1 MLELG
6 FAKTSPNSSI
16 TVVLP
21 VTEKSAQTLEL
32 TIIDLLEYQS
42 NIQEVVL
49 LCPKLLL
56 SAARS
61 SIRNS
66 IASYGEFLRTLL
78 TLLPCPHTTCSAD
91 SLIGTAFHVSTD
103 WTLFLEDSGLR
114 QVNKA
119 ALSLLLNPPAVTFP
133 LGVKGF
139 ALPTSEAQN
148 QTCLTPPASYRPAD
162 FLVPPL
168 VLPGFT
174 LSDVYALPDLTIDSW
189 SALGRWV
196 SEERPDM
203 IGGVIISRN
212 LAAVDCSES
221 NLETQD
227 TGNRQRL
234 STPPI
239 DGYHPR
245 IFGPDPPSSVASNQ
259 KSHGHFGVFFPS
271 RDDLV
276 AFSQSACGLIAG
288 GHHLDILLYSEA
300 DHDQASISTDT
311 FSSWLSQSSGPFDVI
326 ISLTAEDKFTASLPL
341 SVRDSEHGAYTV
353 VQLPREDLIYS
364 DWMGALSLTEWK
376 NWNIPS
382 VQISIITN
390 NRPHSLLRLLRSL
403 GNARY
408 FGDTLDLRLNMEES
422 ADPITKQLAADLRWE
437 HGTVFLHHRIAH
449 GGLLTAV
456 VESWYP
462 RSNDSYGLLLEDD
475 VEVSPLFYAWLKLA
489 LLRYRYGDKEDKSP
503 LLFGI
508 SLYQQK
514 SLELH
519 LEGRRPFNARG
530 LFSTTGAAPPN
541 SPYLSQIPCSWG
553 AVYFPEHWREFH
565 TYVAYR
571 LTDVSLSLIENVVPN
586 VRSSRWKQ
594 SWKKYFIEMVFLR
607 GYTMLYPNYANFSSL
622 STNRLEPGAHVKRLP
637 RAIFDK
643 KRAQFDV
650 PIMALPNLNDSEIP
664 STGLLDLPESG
675 MPAWDALPVL
685 DLHGSVVSE
694 GLIVDRGRAR
704 RPEVFGCTD
713 QPIQYDALSLLCL
726 TP

>member
-1 MLELG
+1 MIFYILFILFMQKRNATHSPDPFSAARYFPGWKIHPAVFVSVDNPQMDNSGPLYMLELG

-49 LCPKLLL
+49 FCPKLLL

-61 SIRNS
+61 SIRNT

-148 QTCLTPPASYRPAD
+148 QTCLTPLASYRPAD

-311 FSSWLSQSSGPFDVI
+311 CTLYFHSTSSATTAALIVSSWLSQSSGPFDVI
-326 ISLTAEDKFTASLPL
+326 ISLTAEDKFTASLLL

-376 NWNIPS
+376 SRLPQFNYDGTLTLIDWNIPS

-489 LLRYRYGDKEDKSP
+489 LLRYR
-503 LLFGI
+503 
-508 SLYQQK
+508 
-514 SLELH
+514 
-519 LEGRRPFNARG
+519 
-530 LFSTTGAAPPN
+530 
-541 SPYLSQIPCSWG
+541 
-553 AVYFPEHWREFH
+553 
-565 TYVAYR
+565 
-571 LTDVSLSLIENVVPN
+571 
-586 VRSSRWKQ
+586 
-594 SWKKYFIEMVFLR
+594 
-607 GYTMLYPNYANFSSL
+607 
-622 STNRLEPGAHVKRLP
+622 
-637 RAIFDK
+637 
-643 KRAQFDV
+643 
-650 PIMALPNLNDSEIP
+650 
-664 STGLLDLPESG
+664 
-675 MPAWDALPVL
+675 
-685 DLHGSVVSE
+685 
-694 GLIVDRGRAR
+694 
-704 RPEVFGCTD
+704 
-713 QPIQYDALSLLCL
+713 
-726 TP
+726 

>member
-1 MLELG
+1 MIFYILFMHFMQKRNATHSPDPFSVARYFPGWKIHPAVFVSVDNPQMDNSGPLYMLELD

-61 SIRNS
+61 SIRNT

-78 TLLPCPHTTCSAD
+78 TLLPCFHTTCSAD
-91 SLIGTAFHVSTD
+91 SLIGTAFYVSTD

-148 QTCLTPPASYRPAD
+148 QTCLTPLASYRPAD

-311 FSSWLSQSSGPFDVI
+311 CTLYFHSTSSATTAALIVSSWLSQSSGPFDVI
-326 ISLTAEDKFTASLPL
+326 ISLTAEDKFTASLLL

-376 NWNIPS
+376 SRLPQFNYDGTLTLIDWNIPG

-462 RSNDSYGLLLEDD
+462 SSNDSYGLLLEDD

-489 LLRYRYGDKEDKSP
+489 LLRYR
-503 LLFGI
+503 
-508 SLYQQK
+508 
-514 SLELH
+514 
-519 LEGRRPFNARG
+519 
-530 LFSTTGAAPPN
+530 
-541 SPYLSQIPCSWG
+541 
-553 AVYFPEHWREFH
+553 
-565 TYVAYR
+565 
-571 LTDVSLSLIENVVPN
+571 
-586 VRSSRWKQ
+586 
-594 SWKKYFIEMVFLR
+594 
-607 GYTMLYPNYANFSSL
+607 
-622 STNRLEPGAHVKRLP
+622 
-637 RAIFDK
+637 
-643 KRAQFDV
+643 
-650 PIMALPNLNDSEIP
+650 
-664 STGLLDLPESG
+664 
-675 MPAWDALPVL
+675 
-685 DLHGSVVSE
+685 
-694 GLIVDRGRAR
+694 
-704 RPEVFGCTD
+704 
-713 QPIQYDALSLLCL
+713 
-726 TP
+726 

>member
-1 MLELG
+1 MIFYILFMHFMQKRNATHSPDPFSVARYFPGWKIHPAVFVSVDNPQMDNSGPLYMLELG

-61 SIRNS
+61 SIRNT

-91 SLIGTAFHVSTD
+91 SLIGTAFYVSTD

-148 QTCLTPPASYRPAD
+148 QTCLTPLASYRPAD

-311 FSSWLSQSSGPFDVI
+311 CTLYFHSTSSATTAALIVSSWLSQSSGPFDVI
-326 ISLTAEDKFTASLPL
+326 ISLTAEDKFTASLLL

-376 NWNIPS
+376 SRLPQFNYDGTLTLIDWNIPG

-462 RSNDSYGLLLEDD
+462 SSNDSYGLLLEDD

-489 LLRYRYGDKEDKSP
+489 LLRYR
-503 LLFGI
+503 
-508 SLYQQK
+508 
-514 SLELH
+514 
-519 LEGRRPFNARG
+519 
-530 LFSTTGAAPPN
+530 
-541 SPYLSQIPCSWG
+541 
-553 AVYFPEHWREFH
+553 
-565 TYVAYR
+565 
-571 LTDVSLSLIENVVPN
+571 
-586 VRSSRWKQ
+586 
-594 SWKKYFIEMVFLR
+594 
-607 GYTMLYPNYANFSSL
+607 
-622 STNRLEPGAHVKRLP
+622 
-637 RAIFDK
+637 
-643 KRAQFDV
+643 
-650 PIMALPNLNDSEIP
+650 
-664 STGLLDLPESG
+664 
-675 MPAWDALPVL
+675 
-685 DLHGSVVSE
+685 
-694 GLIVDRGRAR
+694 
-704 RPEVFGCTD
+704 
-713 QPIQYDALSLLCL
+713 
-726 TP
+726 